1 MNCPRCNADL
11 PNESAFCSQY
21 GNQEMRLPIFPPDP
35 QEPRKN
41 NTGLYVLFGC
51 IGCGCLAGVVLV
63 VLMVFG
69 MFLSSHKGHP
79 EMGIAIPPVE
89 SIAYRPIAYRI
100 GSDFTL
106 YGKTLDNEDFDWE
119 SFRGKYVLVKF
130 TATWCPPCIMAIP
143 DMLDTYEK
151 YRDKDFEIVSAY
163 VFQHEADPVA
173 TVKRF
178 VEQRNL
184 PWIILSEALT
194 AQAGLPP
201 QGEAFGIE
209 GVPTMVLV
217 NKEGKVISINGDYKQ
232 ELRKVFGE

>member
-1 MNCPRCNADL
+1 
-11 PNESAFCSQY
+11 
-21 GNQEMRLPIFPPDP
+21 MRSPIFPPDP

-41 NTGLYVLFGC
+41 NTGLYILFGC
-51 IGCGCLAGVVLV
+51 VGCGCLAGVTLLVLALITAWFV
-63 VLMVFG
+63 PAFDMYQVAEQLMAERTVPAG
-69 MFLSSHKGHP
+69 SY
-79 EMGIAIPPVE
+79 AV
-89 SIAYRPIAYRI
+89 

-119 SFRGKYVLVKF
+119 SLRGKYVLVKF

-151 YRDKDFEIVSAY
+151 YRDKDFEIVSVY
-163 VFQHEADPVA
+163 VFQREADPVA